1 MTDKN
6 NILMDLKAR
15 LQEQYPTAINNVV
28 LFGSQA
34 NNNASEFSD
43 YDVLILLNN
52 DYTRQDEDKILD
64 ICYELD
70 LKYDILIDVHLL
82 SIKELNSIRGK
93 QPIFTNAIKNGIYA

>member
-6 NILMDLKAR
+6 NLLMDLKAR
-15 LQEQYPTAINNVV
+15 LQEQYPSAINNVV

-34 NNNASEFSD
+34 NNNATEFSD